1 MIVFYLLFIYH
12 KFVLFIMYNRNWMH
26 YLHRGN
32 ARVIL
37 NRYQSI
43 TTHRFKNDI
52 DIVHHI

>member
-52 DIVHHI
+52 DIVHQI